1 MRAAL
6 IGSGGPVLG
15 REFMLDEPIVTIGRR
30 DENNVVIKDPTVSR
44 KHAEIRREGD
54 EYLIV
59 DKNSTSG
66 VMVNGQ
72 AISGEQR
79 LQDGDRIG
87 IGTSA
92 VFLVQLPPTD
102 SKTMSFPQAQLG
114 DQGRTQFITRTDLD
128 DPRAIPATPPP
139 AAAPPPSR
147 PSETPS
153 GFGQDSRPARQA
165 EPAAAPPP
173 LFAPPPA
180 STAGPRPGDFS
191 PPPLAP
197 APAPERGS
205 APTWASGPQSGGSPE
220 APAPQFAPP
229 QFGTP
234 ASPPPPT
241 FSAAPEVPRFGG
253 NAPPPANFAPPPP
266 ANAPGSGFGSPSGS
280 PAFSPPPAAPRFAP
294 PPPAGNSS
302 PSVGVP
308 SSAMAPQQSSRR
320 GLVIGLVILL
330 ILILIAA
337 GVVFLLVRGSLG
349 GS

>member
-15 REFMLDEPIVTIGRR
+15 REFTLDEPIVTIGRR
-30 DENNVVIKDPTVSR
+30 DENTVVIKDPTVSR

-54 EYLIV
+54 DYLIV

-102 SKTMSFPQAQLG
+102 SKTISFPQAQLG

-128 DPRAIPATPPP
+128 DPRAVPAPSPP
-139 AAAPPPSR
+139 APTHQR
-147 PSETPS
+147 ETPS
-153 GFGQDSRPARQA
+153 SFGQESRPVWQP

-180 STAGPRPGDFS
+180 STPEPRLGDFS
-191 PPPLAP
+191 PPPA
-197 APAPERGS
+197 ASDQRS
-205 APTWASGPQSGGSPE
+205 ASAWSGGSQPGGSQE
-220 APAPQFAPP
+220 PPAPQFAPP

-234 ASPPPPT
+234 ASPPPT

-266 ANAPGSGFGSPSGS
+266 ANMPSGGFDAPPSSPS
-280 PAFSPPPAAPRFAP
+280 FSPPPAAPSFAP
-294 PPPAGNSS
+294 PPPVGNSS
-302 PSVGVP
+302 PSVGAP

-320 GLVIGLVILL
+320 GLVIGLVVLVLL
-330 ILILIAA
+330 ILVAM
-337 GVVFLLVRGSLG
+337 VVIFLLLRGSLG
-349 GS
+349 G

>member
-15 REFMLDEPIVTIGRR
+15 REFTLDEPVVTIGRR
-30 DENNVVIKDPTVSR
+30 DENTVVIKDPTVSR

-54 EYLIV
+54 DYLIV

-92 VFLVQLPPTD
+92 VFLVQLPPAD

-139 AAAPPPSR
+139 AAPPPAPAQPR
-147 PSETPS
+147 ETPS
-153 GFGQDSRPARQA
+153 GFGQESRPARQA
-165 EPAAAPPP
+165 EPAAAPP

-180 STAGPRPGDFS
+180 NTAGPRPGDFS
-191 PPPLAP
+191 PPPA
-197 APAPERGS
+197 AAPERGS
-205 APTWASGPQSGGSPE
+205 APAWSGGSASGGSHE
-220 APAPQFAPP
+220 APPPQFAPP

-253 NAPPPANFAPPPP
+253 NAPPPADFAPPPP
-266 ANAPGSGFGSPSGS
+266 ANPPSGGFGSPSGGPS
-280 PAFSPPPAAPRFAP
+280 FSPPPPAPSFAP

-302 PSVGVP
+302 PSVGTP
-308 SSAMAPQQSSRR
+308 TSAMAPQRSSRR
-320 GLVIGLVILL
+320 GLGIGLAILL
-330 ILILIAA
+330 ILIIVAA
-337 GVVFLLVRGSLG
+337 ILVFLLLRGSLG
-349 GS
+349 G

>member
-15 REFMLDEPIVTIGRR
+15 REFTLDEPIVTIGRR
-30 DENNVVIKDPTVSR
+30 DENTVVIKDPTVSR
-44 KHAEIRREGD
+44 KHAEIRRDGD
-54 EYLIV
+54 DYLIV

-72 AISGEQR
+72 AISGERR

-92 VFLVQLPPTD
+92 VFLVQLPPTE

-139 AAAPPPSR
+139 AASPPAPR
-147 PSETPS
+147 PSEMPS
-153 GFGQDSRPARQA
+153 GFGQDSRPMRQA
-165 EPAAAPPP
+165 EPAAPP

-180 STAGPRPGDFS
+180 STSGSRPGDFS
-191 PPPLAP
+191 PPLAP
-197 APAPERGS
+197 PPPAPERGS
-205 APTWASGPQSGGSPE
+205 ASGWSGGSQAGSSSE
-220 APAPQFAPP
+220 VPAPQFAPP

-253 NAPPPANFAPPPP
+253 NVPPPASFAPPPTNT
-266 ANAPGSGFGSPSGS
+266 AGSNFGSPSGS
-280 PAFSPPPAAPRFAP
+280 PAFSPPPAAPSFAP

-302 PSVGVP
+302 PSVGLP
-308 SSAMAPQQSSRR
+308 SSAMAPQRSSRR
-320 GLVIGLVILL
+320 GLVIGLTVLVLLL
-330 ILILIAA
+330 IIAA
-337 GVVFLLVRGSLG
+337 VVVFLLVSGSLG

>member
-15 REFMLDEPIVTIGRR
+15 REFTLDEPIVTIGRR
-30 DENNVVIKDPTVSR
+30 DENTVVIKDPTVSR
-44 KHAEIRREGD
+44 KHAEIRRDGD

-66 VMVNGQ
+66 VLVNGQ

-79 LQDGDRIG
+79 LHDGDRVG

-92 VFLVQLPPTD
+92 VFLVQLPPTE
-102 SKTMSFPQAQLG
+102 SKTIAFPQAQLD

-128 DPRAIPATPPP
+128 DPRAIPVTPPP
-139 AAAPPPSR
+139 AER
-147 PSETPS
+147 PSEPP
-153 GFGQDSRPARQA
+153 GGLGQASRPARQP
-165 EPAAAPPP
+165 EPVTSSPPP
-173 LFAPPPA
+173 FAPPPA
-180 STAGPRPGDFS
+180 STLGPRPGDFS
-191 PPPLAP
+191 PPPTGSAS
-197 APAPERGS
+197 APELGS
-205 APTWASGPQSGGSPE
+205 ASGWSGGSRLGSRPE
-220 APAPQFAPP
+220 SPAPQFAPP

-266 ANAPGSGFGSPSGS
+266 PASTPSSGFGAPSHSPT
-280 PAFSPPPAAPRFAP
+280 FSPPPAAPSFAP
-294 PPPAGNSS
+294 PLPAGISAL
-302 PSVGVP
+302 SVGAS

-320 GLVIGLVILL
+320 GLVIGLVILFL
-330 ILILIAA
+330 LILIAA
-337 GVVFLLVRGSLG
+337 VVVFLLLRGSLG
-349 GS
+349 G

>member
-147 PSETPS
+147 LSETPS

-165 EPAAAPPP
+165 ELAAAPPP

-191 PPPLAP
+191 PPPIAP

-205 APTWASGPQSGGSPE
+205 APAWASGPQSGGSHE

-234 ASPPPPT
+234 ASPSPPT

-280 PAFSPPPAAPRFAP
+280 PAFSPPPAAPSFAP